1 MNILVKDIFDV
12 SVEATEEVG
21 LKPDHENQ
29 KNLSERDGDLLC
41 QGRKSL
47 GTIMRTLCLEVH

>member
-1 MNILVKDIFDV
+1 MNVLVKGGIFDV

-29 KNLSERDGDLLC
+29 KNFE
-41 QGRKSL
+41 
-47 GTIMRTLCLEVH
+47 